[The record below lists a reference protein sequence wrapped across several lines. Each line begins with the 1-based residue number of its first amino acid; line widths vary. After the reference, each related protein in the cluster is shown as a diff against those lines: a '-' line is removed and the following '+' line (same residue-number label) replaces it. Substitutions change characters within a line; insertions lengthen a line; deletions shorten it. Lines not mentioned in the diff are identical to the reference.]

1 MKPDGLLLIDKES
14 GITSHDA
21 VDIFRRSARMKKV
34 GHTGTLDP
42 LATGLLILCVGRAT
56 RLQSYLMNMDK
67 TYEGQIQFGWATDT
81 FDTAGK
87 PLADPV
93 EKSIAGLDLEPLAQP
108 FRGEIDQM
116 PPQYSAKKVQGVRAY
131 EAARRGETT
140 ELKSRRVTIS
150 EFRIWRESDSV
161 ARFVL
166 RCSSGTYVRSIA
178 NDLGVATGLGAH
190 LKSLRRTEIGSF
202 KIDVSMPSQSLRDAA
217 PDTIFTP
224 PHFLSIDR
232 VELPFESVVVD
243 RGQEGKLMQGN
254 SIVVKPQSATLQVRD
269 LVTLRGIDNELIG
282 ISEVS
287 EVIRAG
293 GGPVV
298 LQPRVILKV

>member
-1 MKPDGLLLIDKES
+1 MKPDGLLLIDKQS
-14 GITSHDA
+14 GISSHDA
-21 VDIFRRSARMKKV
+21 VDIFRRSARIKKV

-42 LATGLLILCVGRAT
+42 LATGLLVLCVGRAT
-56 RLQSYLMNMDK
+56 RLQSYLMNTGK

-81 FDTAGK
+81 YDTAGK
-87 PLADPV
+87 PLTDAV
-93 EKSIAGLDLEPLAQP
+93 EKSIADLDLESLAQP

-140 ELKSRRVTIS
+140 ELKTRPVTIF
-150 EFRIWRESDSV
+150 EFRVWKETDSV

-166 RCSSGTYVRSIA
+166 RCSAGTYVRSIA
-178 NDLGVATGLGAH
+178 YELGVATGLGAH
-190 LKSLRRTEIGSF
+190 LKSLRRTTIGSF
-202 KIDVSMPSQSLRDAA
+202 SVDDAMTSQSLREAA

-224 PHFLSIDR
+224 PHFLSMDR

-243 RGQEGKLMQGN
+243 RGQEEKLMQGN
-254 SIVVKPQSATLQVRD
+254 SIVVKPQSGSLKIRD
-269 LVTLRGIDNELIG
+269 LVALRGIDNELIG

-298 LQPRVILKV
+298 LQPRVILRA